1 MLVLSQPLAQAT
13 HDAPSPRALK
23 VLVTPCD
30 PMSCGLD
37 VTQVRQTGGGRDR
50 EEAEQ
55 QPLTDL
61 GMPHQPLTN
70 GYADASFAAGG
81 QAETPEAVTVL
92 QLLQDIDVGSYLRH
106 DTLAGLVGVKAGHP
120 MALRRYYHPTTTDHR
135 QHKGWPECMLTEGAG
150 HDGGVGGRRRL
161 ADGGCGS
168 RGGLSGC

>member
-1 MLVLSQPLAQAT
+1 MLLLSQPLAQAT

-70 GYADASFAAGG
+70 GYADASFAAAGG

-120 MALRRYYHPTTTDHR
+120 MALRRYHHHR
-135 QHKGWPECMLTEGAG
+135 PQAARKGWRECMLTEGAG

-161 ADGGCGS
+161 ADGVCGS